1 MSRLLFWLALAFLVL
16 MALRSKWRSL
26 ARPAAPPSPAGRPD
40 KQAEATPETML
51 CCARCQVYYPA
62 SETVTVNGRDYCS
75 AAHASLP

>member
-26 ARPAAPPSPAGRPD
+26 ARPAAPPSPAGPD
-40 KQAEATPETML
+40 KQAEAAPETML